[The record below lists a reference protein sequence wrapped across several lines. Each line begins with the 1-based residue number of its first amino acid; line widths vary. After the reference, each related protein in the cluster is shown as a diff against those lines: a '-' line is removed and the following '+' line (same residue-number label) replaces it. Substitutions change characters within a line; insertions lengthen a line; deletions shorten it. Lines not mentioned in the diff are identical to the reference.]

1 MSKAVPQ
8 MPPKQVAKPLQGDGM
23 TTVASDKPVTAL
35 LAVMAALRAPV
46 TGCAWDLE
54 QTYASI
60 APYTIEEAY
69 EVADAIERGNT
80 ADLRE
85 ELGDLL
91 LQVVYHA
98 QIATEA
104 GAFTFADVADGITK
118 KMIRRHPHVF
128 GDEAARSAGA
138 AKGFWEKI
146 KAEEKAAKGK
156 PSAAASVLA
165 DVPVGLP
172 GLTRAVKLQE
182 KAARV
187 GFDWPDI
194 GPVFDKIREELAEL
208 EVEVAKADTVA
219 IQDEFGDLLFVMA
232 NLARHL
238 GIDPEA
244 AVRGT
249 NAKFARRFQGIEAAL
264 AEEGRTPAESN
275 LAEMDALWNAVK
287 KAEPKPVR

>member
-1 MSKAVPQ
+1 MSSPRLPSVPEKT
-8 MPPKQVAKPLQGDGM
+8 PDHGAKPDAAAKSLAD
-23 TTVASDKPVTAL
+23 L
-35 LAVMAALRAPV
+35 LGVMRALRTPV
-46 TGCAWDLE
+46 TGCPWDLV
-54 QTYASI
+54 QTSASI

-69 EVADAIERGNT
+69 EVVDAIQRRNT

-91 LQVVYHA
+91 LQVVFHSQMA
-98 QIATEA
+98 SEA
-104 GAFTFADVADGITK
+104 GTFTFADVANGISQ
-118 KMIRRHPHVF
+118 KMLRRHPHVF

-138 AKGFWEKI
+138 AKGFWDKI
-146 KAEEKAAKGK
+146 KAEEKAAKGQ
-156 PSAAASVLA
+156 AAAAPSVLA
-165 DVPVGLP
+165 DVPVGMP
-172 GLTRAVKLQE
+172 GMTRAVKLQE

-208 EVEVAKADTVA
+208 EVEVAAGDSAKIA
-219 IQDEFGDLLFVMA
+219 DEFGDMLFVMA

-238 GIDPEA
+238 GVDPEA

-249 NAKFARRFQGIEAAL
+249 NAKFTRRFQGIEAAL
-264 AEEGRTPAESN
+264 AKDGRTPAQSD

-287 KAEPKPVR
+287 KAEPKT

>member
-1 MSKAVPQ
+1 MSSGTSPTVPKKS
-8 MPPKQVAKPLQGDGM
+8 PND
-23 TTVASDKPVTAL
+23 DKPDAL
-35 LAVMAALRAPV
+35 AIKGLTELLGVMRALRTPV
-46 TGCAWDLE
+46 TGCPWDLV
-54 QTYASI
+54 QTSVTI

-69 EVADAIERGNT
+69 EVVDAIQRGST

-91 LQVVYHA
+91 LQVVFHA
-98 QIATEA
+98 QMASEA
-104 GAFTFADVADGITK
+104 GTFDFADVANGITQ
-118 KMIRRHPHVF
+118 KMLRRHPHVF
-128 GDEAARSAGA
+128 GDAAARSAGA

-146 KAEEKAAKGK
+146 KAEEKAAKGVAK
-156 PSAAASVLA
+156 PATSVLV
-165 DVPVGLP
+165 DIPVGMP

-194 GPVFDKIREELAEL
+194 GPVFDKMREEIAEL
-208 EVEVAKADTVA
+208 EVEVASGDKAKIA
-219 IQDEFGDLLFVMA
+219 DEFGDLLFVMA

-238 GIDPEA
+238 GVDPEA

-249 NAKFARRFQGIEAAL
+249 NAKFTRRFQGIEAAL
-264 AEEGRTPAESN
+264 AKDGRTPADSN

-287 KAEPKPVR
+287 KAEPKA

>member
-1 MSKAVPQ
+1 MSPSRSQ
-8 MPPKQVAKPLQGDGM
+8 TLPE
-23 TTVASDKPVTAL
+23 ASQNHVSADELATKNLADL
-35 LAVMAALRAPV
+35 LGVMRALRTPV
-46 TGCAWDLE
+46 TGCPWDLV
-54 QTYASI
+54 QTSASI

-69 EVADAIERGNT
+69 EVVDAIQRGNT

-91 LQVVYHA
+91 LQVVFHSQMA
-98 QIATEA
+98 SEA
-104 GAFTFADVADGITK
+104 GTFTFADVANGITQ
-118 KMIRRHPHVF
+118 KMLRRHPHVF
-128 GDEAARSAGA
+128 GDDAARSAGA

-146 KAEEKAAKGK
+146 KAEEKAAKGAV
-156 PSAAASVLA
+156 AATPSVLA
-165 DVPVGLP
+165 DVPVGMP

-194 GPVFDKIREELAEL
+194 GPVFDKVREEIAEL
-208 EVEVAKADTVA
+208 EVEIAMGDKAK

-232 NLARHL
+232 NIARHL
-238 GIDPEA
+238 GIDPET

-249 NAKFARRFQGIEAAL
+249 NAKFTRRFQGIEAAL
-264 AEEGRTPAESN
+264 AKGGRTPAESN

-287 KAEPKPVR
+287 KAEPNA

>member
-1 MSKAVPQ
+1 MSHASSQTVPE
-8 MPPKQVAKPLQGDGM
+8 KTRDDAAAKSLAD
-23 TTVASDKPVTAL
+23 L
-35 LAVMAALRAPV
+35 LAVMRALRTPS
-46 TGCAWDLE
+46 TGCPWDLV
-54 QTYASI
+54 QTSASI

-69 EVADAIERGNT
+69 EVVDAIQRGST

-91 LQVVYHA
+91 LQVVFHA
-98 QIATEA
+98 QMASEVGT
-104 GAFTFADVADGITK
+104 FTFADVANGITQ
-118 KMIRRHPHVF
+118 KMLRRHPHVF
-128 GDEAARSAGA
+128 GDDAARSAGA

-146 KAEEKAAKGK
+146 KAEEKAAKGVAA
-156 PSAAASVLA
+156 SAVPSVLA
-165 DVPVGLP
+165 DVPVGMP
-172 GLTRAVKLQE
+172 GMTRAVKLQE

-208 EVEVAKADTVA
+208 EVEVTSGDKAK

-238 GIDPEA
+238 GIDPEN

-249 NAKFARRFQGIEAAL
+249 NAKFTRRFQGIEAAL
-264 AEEGRTPAESN
+264 AKDGRTPVQSD

-287 KAEPKPVR
+287 KAEPKG

>member
-1 MSKAVPQ
+1 MSSGNSQ
-8 MPPKQVAKPLQGDGM
+8 
-23 TTVASDKPVTAL
+23 TAPETSPNHDTPDLAAANSLTEL
-35 LAVMAALRAPV
+35 LAVMRALRTPV
-46 TGCAWDLE
+46 TGCPWDLV
-54 QTYASI
+54 QTSATI

-69 EVADAIERGNT
+69 EVVDAIQRGDT

-91 LQVVYHA
+91 LQVVFHA
-98 QIATEA
+98 QMASEA
-104 GAFTFADVADGITK
+104 GSFTFTDVASGITQ
-118 KMIRRHPHVF
+118 KMLRRHPHVF

-146 KAEEKAAKGK
+146 KAEEKAAKGSMK
-156 PSAAASVLA
+156 AASSVLA
-165 DVPVGLP
+165 DVPVGMP

-194 GPVFDKIREELAEL
+194 GPVFDKMREEIAEL
-208 EVEVAKADTVA
+208 EVEVRTGDKVKIAE
-219 IQDEFGDLLFVMA
+219 EFGDLLFVMA

-238 GIDPEA
+238 GVDPEA

-249 NAKFARRFQGIEAAL
+249 NAKFTRRFQGIEAAL
-264 AEEGRTPAESN
+264 ARDGRTPAQSD
-275 LAEMDALWNAVK
+275 LAEMDALWNAAK
-287 KAEPKPVR
+287 KAEPKA